1 MFYLFWS
8 LHISKLINHVWR
20 HRVRLRNSLGG
31 GQGRAVCVREMW
43 INKYR
48 ASCVWCW
55 QLGGLVLVITLC
67 SYSLH
72 SAVQELI
79 PNSTHKA
86 HSHSLLIASQI
97 HPPQLPFLQPTPA
110 KLSALLEGYTVPTHC
125 TVNLYLLLVKFSLKF
140 LWLPRAFWVV
150 AKLWLGCSG
159 KLLH

>member
-1 MFYLFWS
+1 MSQRLEKTSVMFYLFWS
-8 LHISKLINHVWR
+8 LHISINHVWR
-20 HRVRLRNSLGG
+20 HRARLRNSLRG
-31 GQGRAVCVREMW
+31 GQGRVVCVREMC

-97 HPPQLPFLQPTPA
+97 HHPNSPFSSQTPA
-110 KLSALLEGYTVPTHC
+110 KLSALLEEYTVPTHC
-125 TVNLYLLLVKFSLKF
+125 TVNLCLQLLLLVKFSF
-140 LWLPRAFWVV
+140 IDYP
-150 AKLWLGCSG
+150 GCCG
-159 KLLH
+159 